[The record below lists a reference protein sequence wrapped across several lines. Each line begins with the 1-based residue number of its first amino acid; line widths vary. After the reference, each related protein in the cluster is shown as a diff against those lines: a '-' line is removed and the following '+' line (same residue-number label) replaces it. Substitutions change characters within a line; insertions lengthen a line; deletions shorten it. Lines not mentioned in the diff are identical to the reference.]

1 MQFPSVN
8 VADCLVASLFIRL
21 VVVFWDHKRRR
32 GLPYP
37 PGPRP
42 WPVIGNFLDLPN
54 RNPWAAYAAMSERY
68 GIGHIPHQ
76 LSSATKCSHC

>member
-8 VADCLVASLFIRL
+8 VVDCLVVSLFIY
-21 VVVFWDHKRRR
+21 VIVVFRDHRRRR

-42 WPVIGNFLDLPN
+42 WPIIGNFLDLPN
-54 RNPWAAYAAMSERY
+54 RHPWAAYAAMSERY
-68 GIGHIPHQ
+68 GIGHIPHR
-76 LSSATKCSHC
+76 LSSATKDSHR